1 MTDNPSSEEQR
12 ITRLAFV
19 TLPRSFQGDLERL
32 AVRDNRSVDEVI
44 SLIVEGYL
52 YVAPLERPDLFMDDD
67 IPF

>member
-1 MTDNPSSEEQR
+1 MNIEERR

-19 TLPRSFQGDLERL
+19 SLPRSLQGELERL

-52 YVAPLERPDLFMDDD
+52 ELAPLRQPELVMDDD